1 MKFVLGWESGWTE
14 PERLCSLGGSTSSG
28 SSQSTGNSQQQSLTL
43 PTNFANPSAQ
53 ALAPQTSQGLSTIG
67 LGGGTGSPQ
76 GLQTLNPGLVEG
88 VSTFGPYNPLV
99 APVTAAQ
106 NQSLSGIGSLVNALP
121 STLSGAFSNLS
132 TELQP
137 GYAAGLA
144 TGPQTQ
150 AAISS
155 ALQPITN
162 TFQTQTVPGLQ
173 GSFTQAGQRVG
184 NGNASG
190 GSSAFDTAFANAQG
204 SEIANEAATAGQIAN
219 NAYQTG
225 LNISANAPAQMA
237 NLSSSELT
245 QIISGLNAQALPQL
259 TQQYGIS
266 AGTQLYQQQ
275 MSTILQALGLQ
286 VQSEQPSIGYG
297 SASAGTSSSQ
307 SSGQNSSNSLSV
319 SNPFSAIPL

>member
-1 MKFVLGWESGWTE
+1 MKFVLGWQSGWE
-14 PERLCSLGGSTSSG
+14 PPERLCSLGGSMSSG
-28 SSQSTGNSQQQSLTL
+28 SSQSTGNSQQSSYTL
-43 PTNFANPSAQ
+43 PLNLANPSAQ

-76 GLQTLNPGLVEG
+76 GLQTMDPTLAEG
-88 VSTFGPYNPLV
+88 QSTAGPNNPLV

-106 NQSLSGIGSLVNALP
+106 NQTLGGIGSLVNGLP
-121 STLSGAFSNLS
+121 SSLSSAFSSLNN
-132 TELQP
+132 EMQP
-137 GYAAGLA
+137 GYAASLA
-144 TGPQTQ
+144 TSPQTK

-184 NGNASG
+184 SASPTG

-204 SEIANEAATAGQIAN
+204 GEIANEAATAGQIAN

-225 LNISANAPAQMA
+225 VNISANAPGQMA
-237 NLSSSELT
+237 ALSSSELGSM
-245 QIISGLNAQALPQL
+245 ISGLSAQALPQL

-266 AGTQLYQQQ
+266 AGTQLYTQQ

-286 VQSEQPSIGYG
+286 VQSEQPSIGYR
-297 SASAGTSSSQ
+297 STSQGTSTSQ
-307 SSGQNSSNSLSV
+307 SSGQNSSFGLSV
-319 SNPFSAIPL
+319 ANPFSSFPV